1 MSTSATYT
9 KFEVGTG
16 ETYVTDFIAYFPDL
30 YREINIM
37 GLYVDDSLDGT
48 MWLTRMLKGAKTIHT
63 SKYTF
68 TPAPIIILEQD
79 VLTTYGIGPNAK
91 YTDVA
96 KGTSL
101 IPLKTQIGYIAH
113 EIMYKT

>member
-1 MSTSATYT
+1 
-9 KFEVGTG
+9 
-16 ETYVTDFIAYFPDL
+16 
-30 YREINIM
+30 
-37 GLYVDDSLDGT
+37 
-48 MWLTRMLKGAKTIHT
+48 
-63 SKYTF
+63 
-68 TPAPIIILEQD
+68 
-79 VLTTYGIGPNAK
+79 LTTYGIGPNAK